1 MYNPGDQENFEAGA
15 QDIHLAI
22 KINESSSEYVCAVCG
37 DERISASGLELFLA
51 DTWDIVCAECGRE
64 HAPLL
69 VALLDLGGAAEG
81 FTATRLAVAGSDVS
95 ENKDESGS
103 SGW

>member
-1 MYNPGDQENFEAGA
+1 MYNPGDKESLDEAANGL
-15 QDIHLAI
+15 QLAI

-37 DERISASGLELFLA
+37 DERISASGLELFMA

-81 FTATRLAVAGSDVS
+81 FTATRMAVS
-95 ENKDESGS
+95 ESEINENRHEPGI
-103 SGW
+103 

>member
-1 MYNPGDQENFEAGA
+1 MYHPSDEHRPEVGTS
-15 QDIHLAI
+15 DIHLAI

-51 DTWDIVCAECGRE
+51 DTWDLVCAECGRE

-81 FTATRLAVAGSDVS
+81 FTATRLAVPGSEVS
-95 ENKDESGS
+95 ETKDESGS
-103 SGW
+103 GSW

>member
-1 MYNPGDQENFEAGA
+1 MYNPDDKDTFEGDAH
-15 QDIHLAI
+15 DVHLAI

-51 DTWDIVCAECGRE
+51 DTWDVVCAECGRE

-81 FTATRLAVAGSDVS
+81 FTATRLAVSGSETS
-95 ENKDESGS
+95 EQKDESGS
-103 SGW
+103 HSW

>member
-1 MYNPGDQENFEAGA
+1 MYHPDDKETFEGDA

-51 DTWDIVCAECGRE
+51 DTWDLVCAECGRE

-81 FTATRLAVAGSDVS
+81 FTATRLAVSGSETS
-95 ENKDESGS
+95 ESKDESS
-103 SGW
+103 SHGW